1 MKIFMRPD
9 AGPQAAWPEGF
20 EAFFKQRNA
29 SGQRQFQAT
38 VSEDRRI
45 SVPHGSSAA
54 KVVFSVDG
62 YLPEA
67 WRVSAFHS
75 DIVSEMKSFN
85 AGQLPRADGI
95 AVSGANF
102 SHPLGISTADCLA
115 VAVTSEGAHN
125 FFAAGC
131 FHAGWR
137 GYTAGIQQNALVILR
152 DIAAHPAK
160 DSETWM
166 RSLRVTIG
174 PAICG
179 QNYPCGHDVLG
190 ALKTHLEIRLR
201 KLAGWSN
208 ELEHLFWSAVNAR
221 SGSSPSAKPEPDKI
235 YPDLQALMLLEL
247 LACGLEQ
254 DQIAILR
261 EDTFLSPWWPSHR
274 RAMTQG
280 LEKAGRLVTHLCP
293 PACP

>member
-1 MKIFMRPD
+1 
-9 AGPQAAWPEGF
+9 
-20 EAFFKQRNA
+20 
-29 SGQRQFQAT
+29 
-38 VSEDRRI
+38 
-45 SVPHGSSAA
+45 
-54 KVVFSVDG
+54 
-62 YLPEA
+62 
-67 WRVSAFHS
+67 
-75 DIVSEMKSFN
+75 
-85 AGQLPRADGI
+85 
-95 AVSGANF
+95 
-102 SHPLGISTADCLA
+102 
-115 VAVTSEGAHN
+115 VAVTSEGERN

-137 GYTAGIQQNALVILR
+137 GYSAGIQQNALTILR

-160 DSETWM
+160 DSETWT

-179 QNYPCGHDVLG
+179 QNYPCGQDVLV

-201 KLAGWSN
+201 KLGGWTN

-221 SGSSPSAKPEPDKI
+221 SGSSSSAKPEPDKI
-235 YPDLQALMLLEL
+235 YPDLQALMLVEL
-247 LACGLEQ
+247 LGCGLEL

-261 EDTFLSPWWPSHR
+261 EDTFLSQWWPSHR
-274 RAMTQG
+274 RAMAQG